1 MENQPP
7 VNKNVGA
14 LTCFRNKVKQ
24 TIKSKEMQNSHFST
38 SLYIYSIL
46 KFHLNKDVNK
56 AKCKIKQEQCNN
68 HTTLFF

>member
-1 MENQPP
+1 
-7 VNKNVGA
+7 
-14 LTCFRNKVKQ
+14 
-24 TIKSKEMQNSHFST
+24 MQNSHFST